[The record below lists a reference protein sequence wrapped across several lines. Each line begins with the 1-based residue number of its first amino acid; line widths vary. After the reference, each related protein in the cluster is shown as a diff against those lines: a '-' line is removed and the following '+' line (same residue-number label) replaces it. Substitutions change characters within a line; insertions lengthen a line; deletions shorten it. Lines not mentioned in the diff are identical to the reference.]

1 MAYLFGVPNHDFLV
15 GAVGSR
21 MWLWGVVYYD
31 ISYKDLRAA
40 ICLLARP
47 LYCNLP

>member
-21 MWLWGVVYYD
+21 MWLWGVVYYEGLKGSD
-31 ISYKDLRAA
+31 LLISQTSVL
-40 ICLLARP
+40 
-47 LYCNLP
+47 